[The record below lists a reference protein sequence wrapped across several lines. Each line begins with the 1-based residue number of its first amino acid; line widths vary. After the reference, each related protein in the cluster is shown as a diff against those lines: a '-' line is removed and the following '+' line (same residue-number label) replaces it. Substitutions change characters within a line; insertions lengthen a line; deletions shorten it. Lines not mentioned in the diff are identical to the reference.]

1 MAMATRPTRT
11 GAHLLA
17 LMSHT
22 SRRLLA
28 TSRFAFASEEEL
40 SKLADLVNEG
50 FAPANTARQN
60 HSLGTINDFQQWM
73 AIIIVTLLHAVH
85 VYRYYVAIIII
96 IDFAVYILLLFYVYQ
111 LFYYNETA
119 IQHLMTSCMPEGGK
133 YKLYFRLYPSGRE
146 NILVIHR
153 LVWYKSILRWDIYIY
168 IYIYNMYYI
177 LYTYTIESRN
187 QPAASSTIIH

>member
-1 MAMATRPTRT
+1 MATRPTRT

-22 SRRLLA
+22 RGRLLA

-40 SKLADLVNEG
+40 SQLADLVNEG

-60 HSLGTINDFQQWM
+60 HSLGTKRLPTVDGNYYSYFAACCSCISILCSHHNY
-73 AIIIVTLLHAVH
+73 
-85 VYRYYVAIIII
+85 YRLCCIYFTI
-96 IDFAVYILLLFYVYQ
+96 YVYQ

-133 YKLYFRLYPSGRE
+133 YKLYIFSLVPLWEGNYPS
-146 NILVIHR
+146 
-153 LVWYKSILRWDIYIY
+153 
-168 IYIYNMYYI
+168 
-177 LYTYTIESRN
+177 YTQAGIIQKYT
-187 QPAASSTIIH
+187 